1 MKTKILK
8 ILFILIFFVLITE
21 ITLLSNENNKD
32 TKLMNNSSKLEFP
45 MNFGVFGGLNSVK
58 SFAIIPFF
66 PNDFACGNYTEGSG
80 NGFFAGINFGI
91 EFYNS
96 NLVADFRLFNE
107 TRPATLSE
115 FSDPENCPFILDPI
129 SSEYVLLNRKHTYSV
144 DFSYLALDLGL
155 KIRLFKLASELTDIA
170 YLNKIPIYTRVGYE
184 TGEAMFSKIF
194 ENKEEIVNPLGVN
207 FPNRTRQNIIEEGE
221 YNQTISSE
229 AINFTLGF
237 EFQFFNRF
245 WLTPELSYRYELTPS
260 IKKYDWK
267 MDILRASIGLSVD
280 LNKKEKAKP
289 VESPIIQDEPTE
301 EIIEVKIIEKAKR
314 NNIDRFDFNEIDF
327 TETIVT
333 QTYPILPYIF
343 FDSASS
349 NLRAVYPINKFNFN
363 ENDLDNITIEIYYN
377 LINIIANRMK
387 EIPNAK
393 IKLIG
398 NSDGIEKNELNEK
411 LALSLDR
418 ASIIKDIFTS
428 FGINE
433 NRISIENREI
443 PKLPTSNRYIE
454 GLQENRRVDI
464 ETANLELLK
473 PVLHSN
479 FLEYKLNKPF
489 SFITKLKSADD
500 ISQVTFSIKDD
511 KNIYHNETFNPSGSL
526 IINHKISEKILSK
539 LASQIDVENDKT
551 IIAEIKITY
560 NDGEVE
566 IKEFE
571 VPVYKE
577 KSSFEVGRLNLIVFD
592 FDKST
597 ISDANKNMIRQ
608 FISNSISEKS
618 TTTITG
624 STDLLGEKDYNKTL
638 SLSRANE
645 VSNYIKTI
653 NPNFKITEIKGLGS
667 ENILFDNL
675 TPEGRFYCRTVLV
688 EVKTPI
694 EK

>member
-1 MKTKILK
+1 
-8 ILFILIFFVLITE
+8 
-21 ITLLSNENNKD
+21 
-32 TKLMNNSSKLEFP
+32 MNI
-45 MNFGVFGGLNSVK
+45 GVFGGLNSVK

-66 PNDFACGNYTEGSG
+66 PNDFACGNYREGNG
-80 NGFFAGINFGI
+80 NGFLAGINFGI

-107 TRPATLSE
+107 TRPATLNE
-115 FSDPENCPFILDPI
+115 FSDPANCPFILDPI
-129 SSEYVLLNRKHTYSV
+129 SSEYILLNRKHTYSV

-155 KIRLFKLASELTDIA
+155 KIRLFKLASELTNIN
-170 YLNKIPIYTRVGYE
+170 YLKKIPVYTRFGYE
-184 TGEAMFSKIF
+184 TGEAMFNKNF

-207 FPNRTRQNIIEEGE
+207 FPNRTRQNIVEEGE

-229 AINFTLGF
+229 ALNFTLGF

-280 LNKKEKAKP
+280 LNKKEKP
-289 VESPIIQDEPTE
+289 FESPIIQEEPVE
-301 EIIEVKIIEKAKR
+301 EIVEDKVIEIAKR

-343 FDSASS
+343 FDSSS
-349 NLRAVYPINKFNFN
+349 SSLREVYPVNKFNFN
-363 ENDLDNITIEIYYN
+363 EDELENNTIEIYYN

-387 EIPNAK
+387 ELPNAK

-398 NSDGIEKNELNEK
+398 NSDGVEKNELNEK

-418 ASIIKDIFTS
+418 VIKIKDIFTS
-428 FGINE
+428 YGISE
-433 NRISIENREI
+433 SRISVENRET
-443 PKLPTSNRYIE
+443 PKIPTSNRYIE

-464 ETANLELLK
+464 ETTNLELLK

-489 SFITKLKSADD
+489 SFITKLKTSDD
-500 ISQVTFSIKDD
+500 ISQVSFSLKDD
-511 KNIYHNETFNPSGSL
+511 NNLYHNETFNPTGKL
-526 IINHKISEKILSK
+526 VINHIISEKILGK
-539 LASQIDVENDKT
+539 LASQIDEENDKT
-551 IIAEIKITY
+551 IIAEIKVTY
-560 NDGEVE
+560 TDGEIE
-566 IKEFE
+566 TKEFE

-597 ISDANKNMIRQ
+597 ISEANKNMIRQ

-638 SLSRANE
+638 SLLRANE
-645 VSNYIKTI
+645 VSNYIKSI
-653 NPNFKITEIKGLGS
+653 NPNFKISEIKGLGS